1 MDLSQ
6 VVPSTEGEYQYTITY
21 KSTTYTGKIK
31 MNAVG
36 PKVTPPTTITPI
48 PPSPS
53 PSTSPSTTPNQ

>member
-1 MDLSQ
+1 MLKFY
-6 VVPSTEGEYQYTITY
+6 EQYTITY